1 MNISLSDYWMGR
13 DEIYPLAMTLD
24 IRQRAQRM
32 VELTN
37 DLLGRLTAAGVKLHT
52 NPKTGNVIS
61 SGWRPPAVNA
71 ATPNAATNSKHMT
84 GDAIDLYDPDGD
96 IDDWLMGA
104 DGQAT
109 MARIGLWMEH
119 PSATKG
125 WAHVQSLPPRS
136 GNRVFYP

>member
-1 MNISLSDYWMGR
+1 MSIDLTVYWMGR
-13 DEIYPLAMTLD
+13 DELYPLAMTLD
-24 IRQRAQRM
+24 TRQRARRL
-32 VELTN
+32 VGLVN
-37 DLLGRLTAAGVKLHT
+37 DLIERMQAGGVHLQI
-52 NPKTGNVIS
+52 NPKTGTVVS

-96 IDDWLMGA
+96 IDNWLMSP
-104 DGQAT
+104 DGVAA
-109 MARIGLWMEH
+109 MEHIGLWMEH